1 VEFKDIKSIVD
12 LMKKNSISDFEMEK
26 EGFKIKLRRTDGTK
40 TDDVHV
46 QHYLPPASAAPVP
59 MPATAP
65 AAAPPAAAPAEEPPA
80 SNDPEIKS
88 PMIGT
93 FYRAPSPESE
103 SYVEIGDHV
112 SADTV
117 VCIIEAMKV
126 MNEIKAEI
134 SGVITEILSENGNP
148 VEFGQPLFRVR
159 PA

>member
-40 TDDVHV
+40 TEDVQV
-46 QHYLPPASAAPVP
+46 QHYLPPASAAPIP
-59 MPATAP
+59 MPTAAAP
-65 AAAPPAAAPAEEPPA
+65 AAAPAPAAAEPAV

-88 PMIGT
+88 PMIGS

-103 SYVEIGDHV
+103 SYVEVGDHV
-112 SADTV
+112 TADTV
-117 VCIIEAMKV
+117 VCIVEAMKV
-126 MNEIKAEI
+126 MNEIKAEM
-134 SGVITEILSENGNP
+134 SGVITEILIENGSS

>member
-1 VEFKDIKSIVD
+1 
-12 LMKKNSISDFEMEK
+12 MKKNSISDFEMEK

-40 TDDVHV
+40 TDDVQV
-46 QHYLPPASAAPVP
+46 QHYLPPASAAPIP
-59 MPATAP
+59 MPATVP

-103 SYVEIGDHV
+103 SYVEIGNHV

-117 VCIIEAMKV
+117 VCIVEAMKV
-126 MNEIKAEI
+126 MNEIKAEVKGTI
-134 SGVITEILSENGNP
+134 AEVLVEDGKP
-148 VEFGQPLFRVR
+148 VEYGQALFRIE
-159 PA
+159 PN